1 MLLTLKA
8 LLLKLKANL
17 IWIGTAI
24 VAAVVAIYR
33 WRAARAEKKVVVL
46 EKEAEELHQQAAGYE
61 AVMAQRK
68 EAEAAVREVVER
80 QKNDPP
86 VDLTKP
92 W

>member
-1 MLLTLKA
+1 MWLAIRA

-17 IWIGTAI
+17 IWVGTAI
-24 VAAVVAIYR
+24 VAFVVAFYR

-61 AVMAQRK
+61 AVIEQRK
-68 EAEAAVREVVER
+68 EAETAVREVMER